1 MSLFICSKCRV
12 IENHSCNGSKKK
24 LYNNGYPNMGLMD
37 MQGYG
42 DDVYISDADGK
53 SILFKE
59 KSEIMMLCS
68 QCNTGEWHN
77 EFDRKI
83 PSMDSDDEYLARY
96 SKFNYI
102 TVSDHDDR
110 VIKRNDDGTFSLA
123 NPRLRDFADWMLS
136 GYNKHY
142 NLNESNII
150 KIATAD
156 IRVKYIL
163 ELFLENMNH
172 FECTVIER
180 LFEEAIPGDAIYQLV
195 LFAKDCIP
203 DSHIPKSVV
212 ISRLER
218 YMVIAKRNNIQYTS
232 TMDEFIQLERFIML
246 STQIENNH
254 GKLSFEDNILN
265 AIASLSDA
273 TGIKTDQQELKELL
287 ENIKKMSV
295 YNGFSRL
302 RKPHWKETQSEDER
316 NEKLRKAEEK
326 RLRKLNKK

>member
-12 IENHSCNGSKKK
+12 IENHSCNGSKKEIGS
-24 LYNNGYPNMGLMD
+24 NGYPNIGLMD

-42 DDVYISDADGK
+42 DDVYISDVNGIP
-53 SILFKE
+53 ILFKE
-59 KSEIMMLCS
+59 KSEVMMLCS

-77 EFDRKI
+77 EFDREI

-172 FECTVIER
+172 FEYTVIER
-180 LFEEAIPGDAIYQLV
+180 LFEEAIPGDAVYQLS

-203 DSHIPKSVV
+203 DSRIANSKV
-212 ISRLER
+212 ISMLER
-218 YMVIAKRNNIQYTS
+218 YVAIARRNNVQPETV
-232 TMDEFIQLERFIML
+232 MDEFIRLERFVIL
-246 STQIENNH
+246 STQIERNH
-254 GKLSFEDNILN
+254 GRMSFEDNILD
-265 AIASLSDA
+265 AIASLSSV
-273 TGIKTDQQELKELL
+273 TGIKTNQDELKELL
-287 ENIKKMSV
+287 ENVRKNSGMYSKPK
-295 YNGFSRL
+295 
-302 RKPHWKETQSEDER
+302 KPHWKETQSEDDKNER
-316 NEKLRKAEEK
+316 LRKAKEK